1 MLHIETHGTWR
12 EMGRQIG
19 EEFREHFA
27 PVLDHFAAWLRDDLD
42 AYRPAAGAIRALVLE
57 HCPELQ
63 EETLGMAEAVGFEPD
78 LMLGL
83 RFFNE
88 LRHYRTGCSGAF
100 ISDAAEGPLLVRT
113 CDIEPDIGARIQL
126 CRVNRP
132 ADGPHTITC
141 TYLGMTGGVG
151 FNEHGLAVTGS
162 SAPADVPPATEG
174 VPMAIGNFLLMNR
187 CRSLDEATG
196 LLSRLTM
203 RGKAAVLL
211 ICDETGS
218 SALVEL
224 ASGHAPV
231 IMPREEA
238 RSWQA
243 CSNFCPSGRI
253 PNRDDPRVMENA
265 YTRYGR
271 MVHLLDGGLA
281 ERSVEGMK
289 NLIADI
295 VQPGPVC
302 HAPQCW
308 FKTAYAFVAEVRS
321 RRMHLCPGHP
331 AEVSY
336 TEVSL

>member
-113 CDIEPDIGARIQL
+113 CDIEPDIGA
-126 CRVNRP
+126 
-132 ADGPHTITC
+132 
-141 TYLGMTGGVG
+141 
-151 FNEHGLAVTGS
+151 
-162 SAPADVPPATEG
+162 
-174 VPMAIGNFLLMNR
+174 PMAIGNFLLMNR